1 MKRVSDLLGSLME
14 RKNIRSQVEAAQMV
28 AAADEWINLTV
39 PASRQGDVCA
49 MSVRDGILMIACTSS
64 ASAEFV
70 RDRAVD
76 VMEYVCRKLPAAPI
90 ASVQTR
96 LVSELLPH
104 EF

>member
-28 AAADEWINLTV
+28 AAANEWITGAV

-49 MSVRDGILMIACTSS
+49 MSVRDGTLMIACTSS

-70 RDRAVD
+70 RDRAED
-76 VMEYVCRKLPAAPI
+76 VMEYVFRKLPSAPM